1 MMLPGNRPPTPPM
14 PVIAPMPL
22 PITVAPTAIADSSST
37 HADYNLHPLAVRS
50 LDHYLEHDVEDERFH
65 VS

>member
-1 MMLPGNRPPTPPM
+1 MMLPGNRPPTPTTP
-14 PVIAPMPL
+14 IAPMLL
-22 PITVAPTAIADSSST
+22 PITVAPTTPADSSSA

-50 LDHYLEHDVEDERFH
+50 LDHYLEHEVEDERFH